1 MKKYQINIRDIP
13 ENVTVKLN
21 TLEFVNGENY
31 TGTYYKE
38 APSILTYQAADG
50 YTLDYWL
57 INGVKYYDEQMVL
70 DSNVTGAEDCNIT
83 IAVKKQPTD
92 AKIKKLVWGGIARY
106 IDVYNPGTE
115 SISLAEYTITSNEKE
130 NYHLP
135 NVVLQPDESVRVYF
149 SDDKSASRGDFIC
162 GVNLKEK
169 TTVYIKKNGTVTDK
183 VYVPEYIE
191 GYMLGKSAYDGS
203 WKYVPAEE
211 GVL

>member
-1 MKKYQINIRDIP
+1 M
-13 ENVTVKLN
+13 
-21 TLEFVNGENY
+21 
-31 TGTYYKE
+31 
-38 APSILTYQAADG
+38 
-50 YTLDYWL
+50 
-57 INGVKYYDEQMVL
+57 
-70 DSNVTGAEDCNIT
+70 
-83 IAVKKQPTD
+83 
-92 AKIKKLVWGGIARY
+92 
-106 IDVYNPGTE
+106 
-115 SISLAEYTITSNEKE
+115 
-130 NYHLP
+130 
-135 NVVLQPDESVRVYF
+135 YF